1 MVLGNYLSFLF
12 SVSGSMASYVLIQPS
27 SVSVTLSQTARIT
40 CGVNNIGSR
49 CAYWYQQKP
58 GQAPVRVI
66 YKDSERPSGIPDRF
80 SGSSSSKSVTL
91 TINGAHAE
99 DEADYYCQSYD
110 INSNTHSDTVRWGS
124 ETQTFP
130 ICVTLSSSPRM
141 TVHTTMGFLT
151 DYRIPDVRPGVSFL
165 PTHQTGSAQCG

>member
-110 INSNTHSDTVRWGS
+110 INRKISLKREDKQPFSN
-124 ETQTFP
+124 FKP
-130 ICVTLSSSPRM
+130 
-141 TVHTTMGFLT
+141 
-151 DYRIPDVRPGVSFL
+151 YK
-165 PTHQTGSAQCG
+165 TGHPYTSNSQRRHLDSGKR